1 MRTIDIP
8 RNEHGQVRV
17 FSVSLPDGAAQTL
30 ENPGSLSTMLGAE
43 VDPKGVEVIRIAD
56 LDQIGLLGYLRE
68 GLDVQSE
75 TLDRDAA
82 KLAALDG
89 WVMLVYST
97 AFRGKA
103 AVLNP
108 ALQLTL
114 IGTYG
119 ETKPAQP
126 EGPLTS
132 EAAAPYSGHA
142 QTTPPNPAGGRGAG
156 AMVVAGL
163 IVLGALILWW
173 AL

>member
-17 FSVSLPDGAAQTL
+17 FSVSLPDGAAETL

-43 VDPKGVEVIRIAD
+43 VDPKGVEVIRISD
-56 LDQIGLLGYLRE
+56 LDQLGLLGYLRE
-68 GLDVQSE
+68 GVDVQSE
-75 TLDRDAA
+75 ALDRDAA
-82 KLAALDG
+82 KLAALEG

-97 AFRGKA
+97 AFRGEA

-119 ETKPAQP
+119 RTKSAPP
-126 EGPLTS
+126 ESPLTS
-132 EAAAPYSGHA
+132 EAAAPYTGHA

-156 AMVVAGL
+156 AMVVDGL
-163 IVLGALILWW
+163 IALGALILWW